1 MVLEGRAGEDE
12 LPTGAHLLQL
22 LQYPRVTILE
32 AVALVHDEVCPADA
46 AQRCRLRDHHL
57 KRREH
62 HVELVTIPTPARL
75 AARRARHTRR
85 RAVARARRRAA
96 GRRAAGRP
104 ATRAARGLAR
114 LRSLPIVL
122 QDHLTSLGVAVVR
135 DHVPMKGRHAHVR
148 GTRTSEALGG
158 KQRHSAVLSRART
171 CRSNRESCFQR
182 QSEAVRGT
190 QRHSEAL
197 RDTQRQSRTCRS
209 TRRARVPNGA
219 ESRAAPRSERGLARL
234 RADAETGGGRAT
246 AQSSPTPSRRPR

>member
-22 LQYPRVTILE
+22 LQHPRVTILE

-62 HVELVTIPTPARL
+62 HVELVTIPAPARL

-85 RAVARARRRAA
+85 RAVARARR
-96 GRRAAGRP
+96 AAGRP
-104 ATRAARGLAR
+104 AGGRPAARAVRGLAR

-158 KQRHSAVLSRART
+158 KQRHSEAGQRHAEASSGHRRSSRERV
-171 CRSNRESCFQR
+171 RVGPQGELL
-182 QSEAVRGT
+182 SEAIRGT

-197 RDTQRQSRTCRS
+197 RGTQRHSEALRGNHV
-209 TRRARVPNGA
+209 RVGP
-219 ESRAAPRSERGLARL
+219 
-234 RADAETGGGRAT
+234 
-246 AQSSPTPSRRPR
+246 